1 MIRLK
6 IFELVFVVLV
16 VSSCADKR
24 QYWDHDRFAGV
35 SASRTA
41 EVTKGTWRADAPYQV
56 LLDGNGKYEVCSI
69 QEGIKVSCEA
79 GLVEYRESYVVVL
92 LNFRNTKLGAE
103 ILDGSGALHQ
113 NSNGPVDLL
122 GEPIPEGSVDFTP
135 NVLLRGEAGC
145 DSAPCRHFGPNES
158 VKFRFRRVNS

>member
-1 MIRLK
+1 MRLK
-6 IFELVFVVLV
+6 MFELVFVVLLS
-16 VSSCADKR
+16 SSCTDKR

-56 LLDGNGKYEVCSI
+56 SLDGNGKYEVCFI
-69 QEGIKVSCEA
+69 QEGIEVRCEA

-92 LNFRNTKLGAE
+92 LNFRDTKLGAE
-103 ILDGSGALHQ
+103 ILDRSGALHQ
-113 NSNGPVDLL
+113 DLNGSVDLL
-122 GEPIPEGSVDFTP
+122 GQPIPEGSVDFTP

-145 DSAPCRHFGPNES
+145 DSTPCRHFGPNES
-158 VKFRFRRVNS
+158 MKFRFRKVKS